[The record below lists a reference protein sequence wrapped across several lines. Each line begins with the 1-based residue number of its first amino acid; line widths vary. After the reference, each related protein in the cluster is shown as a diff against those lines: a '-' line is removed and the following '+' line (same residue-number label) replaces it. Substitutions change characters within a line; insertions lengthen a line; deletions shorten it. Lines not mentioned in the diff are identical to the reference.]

1 MDSLTIA
8 TLLIHDD
15 DDISVESKISGM
27 KVSHQDR
34 VWMSICLSIN
44 KVLYNNN

>member
-8 TLLIHDD
+8 TLLIHDDD

-27 KVSHQDR
+27 KVSHKDR

-44 KVLYNNN
+44 KVLYKY